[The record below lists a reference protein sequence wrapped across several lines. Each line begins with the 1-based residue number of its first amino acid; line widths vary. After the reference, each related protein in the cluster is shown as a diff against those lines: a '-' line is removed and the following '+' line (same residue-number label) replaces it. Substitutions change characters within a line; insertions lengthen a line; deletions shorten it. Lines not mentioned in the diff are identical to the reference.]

1 MSHSDLVLFETR
13 GRVGLL
19 TLNDP
24 KRRNA
29 LSDGMIDQLLARLDE
44 ASRQRDL
51 GCLVL
56 TGAGG
61 AFCAGGDVKDMRDR
75 AGYAAGGP
83 ADIRDAMLSSFQRI
97 PRAFFALDL
106 PVVAAV
112 AGPAIGAG
120 CDIAAMC
127 DMVVAADSAS
137 FAESF
142 VRLGVLSGDGGA
154 WFLMRAIGYQR
165 TAEMTL
171 TGDAINAHTAKE
183 WGLVGSVV
191 AEGDLLDEAMA
202 LAERI
207 ARHPQ
212 RTLRMAKRLL
222 RETYLG
228 SMHSSLELAATMQGV
243 AFHTEDH
250 REAVAAMFEKRAG
263 QFNGK

>member
-1 MSHSDLVLFETR
+1 MSENELVMFEVR
-13 GRVGLL
+13 GNVGLL

-29 LSDGMIDQLLARLDE
+29 LSDAMIDQLLARIEE
-44 ASRQRDL
+44 ASRRRDL

-83 ADIRDAMLSSFQRI
+83 ADIRDAMVSTFQRI

-127 DMVVAADSAS
+127 DMVIAAESAS

-154 WFLMRAIGYQR
+154 WFLMRSIGYQR
-165 TAEMTL
+165 AARMTL
-171 TGDAINAHTAKE
+171 TGEAIDAATALE

-191 AEGDLLDEAMA
+191 AEAELLNEALK
-202 LAERI
+202 LAGQI
-207 ARHPQ
+207 ARHPP
-212 RTLRMAKRLL
+212 RTLRLAKRLL
-222 RETYLG
+222 RETYLA

-243 AFHTEDH
+243 VFHTDDH
-250 REAVAAMFEKRAG
+250 REAVSAMFEKRTPR
-263 QFNGK
+263 FKGK

>member
-1 MSHSDLVLFETR
+1 MSENELVLFETR
-13 GRVGLL
+13 GNVGVL

-29 LSDGMIDQLLARLDE
+29 LSEAMIDQLLTRIEE
-44 ASRQRDL
+44 ASRRRDL

-75 AGYAAGGP
+75 AGYASGGP
-83 ADIRDAMLSSFQRI
+83 ADIRDAMGAIFQRI

-127 DMVVAADSAS
+127 DIVVAAESAS

-142 VRLGVLSGDGGA
+142 ARLGVLSGDGGA
-154 WFLMRAIGYQR
+154 WFLMRSVGYQR

-171 TGDAINAHTAKE
+171 TGDAVDARKALA

-191 AEGDLLDEAMA
+191 AEADLLDEALR
-202 LAERI
+202 LAGRI
-207 ARHPQ
+207 ARNPP

-222 RETYLG
+222 RETYLA
-228 SMHSSLELAATMQGV
+228 SMHSSLELAVTMQGV
-243 AFHTEDH
+243 AFHTQDH
-250 REAVAAMFEKRAG
+250 REAVSAMFEKRAPEFKG
-263 QFNGK
+263 E